1 MENVANDVVSFT
13 NYRDVGFSI
22 DNGHQ
27 DGAINSPWSL
37 WHPKLRAQL
46 TMDFGNLIC
55 LLFIGSWLCLVG
67 EGDIQGIKSMNM
79 FVFSMLSL
87 VCFLLWIIIL
97 LILVVLLWLQVIGW
111 RGGVWLIA

>member
-1 MENVANDVVSFT
+1 MMGFNTMQMGKVENDIVSFT
-13 NYRDVGFSI
+13 NYRDVGFSM
-22 DNGHQ
+22 DNGHHA
-27 DGAINSPWSL
+27 GAINAPWSS
-37 WHPKLRAQL
+37 WRPKLRAWL

-97 LILVVLLWLQVIGW
+97 LILIVFLWL
-111 RGGVWLIA
+111 